1 MSFTGKDLIALGY
14 KPGQW
19 FKDALARANELL
31 TQGASLDRVKA
42 EIAKFAPRPALA
54 LKAAG
59 EIEFGVNI
67 AAASPDE
74 EANVA
79 SVLNH
84 MRALMRVP
92 TVAEGAVMPDACPSG
107 VALGTIPVGGVVAAK
122 DAIHPGFHSADIC
135 CSVAISVLG
144 HADPAAVLDMAQA
157 RTHFGPGGRTQ
168 GARISPPA
176 EILAGFSENAFLR
189 GLEEEATAHFA
200 TQGDGN
206 HFLYVGQ
213 MKSTGETAI
222 VTHHGS
228 RKPGAMLYK
237 RAMAAAE
244 AWRKRLSPETPDH
257 SAWIPASEKDG
268 IEYWRALQLIREW
281 TKASHFAIHGL
292 VCEGL
297 GIAAKDRFWN
307 EHNFIFERGGLYYHA
322 KGATPAWANFAAD
335 SSGLTLIPLNMAEP
349 ILIARGLDAQ
359 NGLGFAPHG
368 AGRNFGRRA
377 YLRQLGGR
385 DPGEVFAQQ
394 TKGIDAR
401 FYCGIPDL
409 SELPDAYK
417 NAGTVREQIA
427 RFGLAEI
434 ADEVLPYGCIMA
446 GDWEKPFREKRA
458 AQRAARGA

>member
-1 MSFTGKDLIALGY
+1 MTFTGKDLIELGY

-19 FKDALARANELL
+19 FKDALLHANALL
-31 TQGASLDRVKA
+31 AQGASTGEIEA
-42 EIAKFAPRPALA
+42 EIAKFAPPPPLTLR
-54 LKAAG
+54 AAG
-59 EIEFGVNI
+59 KLDFGINI
-67 AAASPDE
+67 TATGSDE
-74 EANVA
+74 ELNVA
-79 SVLNH
+79 SVLSH

-92 TVAEGAVMPDACPSG
+92 TAVKGAVMPDACPSG
-107 VALGTIPVGGVVAAK
+107 VALGTIPVGGVVATK

-135 CSVAISVLG
+135 CSVAISILG
-144 HADPAAVLDMAQA
+144 QTDPAAVLDMAQV
-157 RTHFGPGGRTQ
+157 RTHFGPGGRPE
-168 GARISPPA
+168 GARVSPPA
-176 EILAGFSENAFLR
+176 ELLTAFGDNAFLR
-189 GLEEEATAHFA
+189 GLEEDATAHFA

-206 HFLYVGQ
+206 HFLYVGRL
-213 MKSTGETAI
+213 KSTGETAI

-237 RAMAAAE
+237 RGMAAAE
-244 AWRKRLSPETPDH
+244 AWRKRLSPETPEH

-268 IEYWRALQLIREW
+268 IAYWQALQLIREW

-292 VCEGL
+292 VCDGL
-297 GIAAKDRFWN
+297 NIAVKDRFWN

-322 KGATPAWANFAAD
+322 KGATPAWADFAAD

-377 YLRQLGGR
+377 YLRRLGDMR
-385 DPGEVFAQQ
+385 PEDVFAQQ

-417 NAGTVREQIA
+417 NASTVREQIA
-427 RFGLAEI
+427 QFGLAEI
-434 ADEVLPYGCIMA
+434 VDEVLPHGSIMA

-458 AQRAARGA
+458 AARAAKGA

>member
-1 MSFTGKDLIALGY
+1 MSLTGKDLIALGF
-14 KPGQW
+14 KPGHW
-19 FKDALARANELL
+19 FKDALAHASELHA
-31 TQGASLDRVKA
+31 QGAALDVIKS
-42 EIAKFAPRPALA
+42 EIAKFAPPPPLTLKPAGETGFSINIT
-54 LKAAG
+54 AAG
-59 EIEFGVNI
+59 
-67 AAASPDE
+67 PDE

-79 SVLNH
+79 SVFNH

-92 TVAEGAVMPDACPSG
+92 TAVKGTVMPDACPAG
-107 VALGTIPVGGVVAAK
+107 AALGTIPVGGVVAAR

-135 CSVAISVLG
+135 CSVAISILG
-144 HADPAAVLDMAQA
+144 HADPAAILDMAQA
-157 RTHFGPGGRTQ
+157 RTHFGPGGRPE
-168 GARISPPA
+168 GGRISPPA
-176 EILAGFSENAFLR
+176 EILAGFSGNAFLR
-189 GLEEEATAHFA
+189 GLEEDASAHFA

-237 RAMAAAE
+237 RGMAAAE
-244 AWRKRLSPETPDH
+244 LWRKRLSPETPDH
-257 SAWIPASEKDG
+257 SAWIPASEKEG
-268 IEYWRALQLIREW
+268 IEYWRALQLVREW

-292 VCEGL
+292 VCDGL

-322 KGATPAWANFAAD
+322 KGATPAWADFAAD

-368 AGRNFGRRA
+368 AGRNFGRKA
-377 YLRQLGGR
+377 YLRRLGDMR
-385 DPGEVFAQQ
+385 PEDVLATQ
-394 TKGIDAR
+394 TKGVDAR
-401 FYCGIPDL
+401 FFCGIPDL

-417 NAGTVREQIA
+417 SAATVRQQIDQ
-427 RFGLAEI
+427 FGLAEVG
-434 ADEVLPYGCIMA
+434 DEVLPYGSIMA

-458 AQRAARGA
+458 AQRAAKA

>member
-1 MSFTGKDLIALGY
+1 MSFTGKDLIALGF
-14 KPGQW
+14 KPGHW
-19 FKDALARANELL
+19 FKDALARASELHA
-31 TQGASLDRVKA
+31 QGAGLDVIKA
-42 EIAKFAPRPALA
+42 EIAKFAPPALLT
-54 LKAAG
+54 LKPAG
-59 EIEFGVNI
+59 ETGFNI
-67 AAASPDE
+67 NISATGPDE

-92 TVAEGAVMPDACPSG
+92 TAVKGAVMPDACPAG
-107 VALGTIPVGGVVAAK
+107 NALGTIPVGGVVAAK
-122 DAIHPGFHSADIC
+122 NAIHPGFHSADIC

-144 HADPAAVLDMAQA
+144 RADPAAVLDMAQM
-157 RTHFGPGGRTQ
+157 RTHFGPGGRAQ
-168 GARISPPA
+168 GAGVSPPA
-176 EILAGFSENAFLR
+176 EILAGFSGNAFLR
-189 GLEEEATAHFA
+189 GLEEDAAAHFA

-206 HFLYVGQ
+206 HFLYIGR

-237 RAMAAAE
+237 RGMAAAE
-244 AWRKRLSPETPDH
+244 LWRKRLSPETPDH
-257 SAWIPASEKDG
+257 SAWIPASEKEG
-268 IEYWRALQLIREW
+268 AEYWRALQLIREW

-292 VCEGL
+292 VCDGL
-297 GIAAKDRFWN
+297 GITAKDRFWN

-322 KGATPAWANFAAD
+322 KGATPAWADFAAD

-368 AGRNFGRRA
+368 AGRNFGRKA
-377 YLRQLGGR
+377 YLRRLGDMR
-385 DPGEVFAQQ
+385 PEDVFANQ

-401 FYCGIPDL
+401 FFCGIPDL

-417 NAGTVREQIA
+417 SAAAVRQQIGQ
-427 RFGLAEI
+427 FGLAEVV
-434 ADEVLPYGCIMA
+434 DEVLPYGCIMA

-458 AQRAARGA
+458 AQRAAKA